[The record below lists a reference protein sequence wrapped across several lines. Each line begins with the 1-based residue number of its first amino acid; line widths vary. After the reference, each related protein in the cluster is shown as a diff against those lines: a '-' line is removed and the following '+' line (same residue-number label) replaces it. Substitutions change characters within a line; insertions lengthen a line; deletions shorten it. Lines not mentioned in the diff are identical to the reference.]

1 MKTGRKIFLTKF
13 SVGILIFLIFCM
25 LAARNIYYTLLPQV
39 EVSALSS
46 AAMTYYLTNQA
57 SIDEENRTIAWETS
71 KSEGDTVQEKTL
83 SVSAYITVQ
92 TYTGGYDVQTV
103 PLTVTSRTLSEDQSV
118 YFYTASYEVID
129 GTYAEGTAVMA
140 EMTWTSG
147 RYNALVPLSAVK
159 EDQNGTYLN
168 VVRTERGLFSE
179 TNTVVQVRVEVE
191 AQNGIFAA
199 ISGNCEPTDFI
210 VVDTDKVIADGA
222 QVRVVKG

>member
-46 AAMTYYLTNQA
+46 GAMTYYLTNQA

-179 TNTVVQVRVEVE
+179 TNTVMQVRVEVE

>member
-46 AAMTYYLTNQA
+46 GAMTYYLTNQA
-57 SIDEENRTIAWETS
+57 SIDEENRTITWETS

-118 YFYTASYEVID
+118 YSYTASYEAMD
-129 GTYAEGTAVMA
+129 GTYAEGTSVMA

-147 RYNALVPLSAVK
+147 RYDALVPLSAVK

-168 VVRTERGLFSE
+168 VVQTERGLFSE

>member
-1 MKTGRKIFLTKF
+1 M
-13 SVGILIFLIFCM
+13 
-25 LAARNIYYTLLPQV
+25 
-39 EVSALSS
+39 
-46 AAMTYYLTNQA
+46 
-57 SIDEENRTIAWETS
+57 
-71 KSEGDTVQEKTL
+71 
-83 SVSAYITVQ
+83 
-92 TYTGGYDVQTV
+92 QTV

-118 YFYTASYEVID
+118 YSYTASYEAMD
-129 GTYAEGTAVMA
+129 GTYAEGTSVMA

-147 RYNALVPLSAVK
+147 RYDALVPLSAVK

-168 VVRTERGLFSE
+168 VVQTERGLFSE